1 MANVQPNR
9 ADYTGLEATL
19 AKVSSALGEVFE
31 DCFASVRAMRAAINA
46 ASGADAATQAF
57 RADLARVFSSEII
70 ASAKMDDV
78 HLDAIR
84 ACLEGQDGP
93 ARKFAHSMNRPVTR
107 LVGAM
112 QSRDAIEQRIA
123 HVYSAA
129 DIIVRDDTG
138 KATCLNT
145 IVMAQLTGI
154 RETIES
160 VAATCRENAI
170 AVSDAA
176 VKTQIGASTAFAARQ
191 VVANL
196 AASGDRST
204 KSRDDYDTLLKH
216 DLGGV
221 DAFATLIGHAGDLD
235 RSAGAFAPVVEHLKT
250 CEDLI
255 SKCPHGDANDM
266 SSQSER
272 LVPIYT
278 VDDERAI
285 HKATLDRIRMAG

>member
-9 ADYTGLEATL
+9 ADYTGLESTL
-19 AKVSSALGEVFE
+19 AKVSGALGVVFE
-31 DCFASVRAMRAAINA
+31 DCFTLVRAMRTAINA
-46 ASGADAATQAF
+46 ASAADAATQAF
-57 RADLARVFSSEII
+57 RADMARIFSSEII
-70 ASAKMDDV
+70 ASARMDDV

-84 ACLEGQDGP
+84 TCLEGQDGP

-123 HVYSAA
+123 HLYSAA
-129 DIIVRDDTG
+129 DIIVGDETG
-138 KATCLNT
+138 RATCLNT
-145 IVMAQLTGI
+145 ILMAQLTGI
-154 RETIES
+154 RETVES

-170 AVSDAA
+170 AISDAA
-176 VKTQIGASTAFAARQ
+176 MKAQNGATTAFAARQ

-196 AASGDRST
+196 PASGDQST
-204 KSRDDYDTLLKH
+204 DSRDDYDTLLKH
-216 DLGGV
+216 DLGEV
-221 DAFATLIGHAGDLD
+221 DAFATLIGHAGDLA
-235 RSAGAFAPVVEHLKT
+235 RAAGAFLPVVDHLKA

-255 SKCPHGDANDM
+255 GKCPHGDANDM